1 MEGTWVEGTWV
12 DTRQISGCE
21 VVIGTE
27 ARSSP
32 GSHAAGRVMTAT
44 PARPLI
50 SQQEG
55 TMPHL
60 PRAGPGEVEWTT
72 RPPWLLRPQQG
83 ASGQCS
89 GVQSSLCPS

>member
-44 PARPLI
+44 PAHPLI
-50 SQQEG
+50 SQ
-55 TMPHL
+55 
-60 PRAGPGEVEWTT
+60 
-72 RPPWLLRPQQG
+72 
-83 ASGQCS
+83 
-89 GVQSSLCPS
+89 

>member
-32 GSHAAGRVMTAT
+32 GSHAADLRLAAEDAEIIDDLGIKKQNDVLSVS
-44 PARPLI
+44 ARLI
-50 SQQEG
+50 AKNRQAYE
-55 TMPHL
+55 TL
-60 PRAGPGEVEWTT
+60 AK
-72 RPPWLLRPQQG
+72 
-83 ASGQCS
+83 
-89 GVQSSLCPS
+89 